1 MKTTKKRTRSIKP
14 TLTNTKK
21 RKAYKGKKRTT
32 RKSMNKKY
40 TSEGGGNTP
49 KKTLRRS
56 SNPSEIPQVGINASS
71 KKTLRRSSGY
81 GFGFSPAMPNND
93 DEKEIGFGFGDEV
106 NCNVDP
112 DLQPR
117 KITVCNTCIPYL
129 KKIFI
134 LRYNELIVYIK
145 QIESAIKTNYESGII
160 NKDSFDIYS
169 GFIEELKKQCKDI
182 YDKATD
188 VNKTYNL
195 EDWINYINRVGGKK
209 GEIAT
214 RLDEQIYGVSIKPI
228 GNVRKHED
236 KAMIPLPK
244 SVKKSKTLRAL
255 FGNTRTTAVRPVIQ
269 VLHRNE

>member
-1 MKTTKKRTRSIKP
+1 
-14 TLTNTKK
+14 
-21 RKAYKGKKRTT
+21 
-32 RKSMNKKY
+32 MNKKY
-40 TSEGGGNTP
+40 TNGGEHTP
-49 KKTLRRS
+49 KTTLHRS
-56 SNPSEIPQVGINASS
+56 SKP
-71 KKTLRRSSGY
+71 Y
-81 GFGFSPAMPNND
+81 GFPSSMPTKDSDNYFGFD
-93 DEKEIGFGFGDEV
+93 DED
-106 NCNVDP
+106 NCNIEQDP
-112 DLQPR
+112 KLQPN
-117 KITVCNTCIPYL
+117 KIRVCNTCIPYL

-134 LRYNELIVYIK
+134 LRYNELMVYIN
-145 QIESAIKTNYESGII
+145 QIEHSIKTNYKHKII
-160 NKDSFDIYS
+160 NDESFRIYS
-169 GFIEELKKQCKDI
+169 GFIEDLKKQCGDI
-182 YDKATD
+182 YVKATD

-195 EDWINYINRVGGKK
+195 EEWINYINRVGGKK